1 MVATATVS
9 GATILTKR
17 GNNMTEKQRFLLR
30 KTMAVQQ
37 DLPIEA
43 CDDIID
49 ECITQIT
56 ELESGESSYKSVEQ
70 IIVDYLQLPASWAR
84 LFVE

>member
-1 MVATATVS
+1 MS
-9 GATILTKR
+9 
-17 GNNMTEKQRFLLR
+17 NEQRFLLR
-30 KTMAVQQ
+30 HIMAEQQ
-37 DLPIEA
+37 GLPLEA

-56 ELESGESSYKSVEQ
+56 ELESGESEYKSIEQ
-70 IIVDYLQLPASWAR
+70 IVVDYLQLPASWAR